1 MTMLRRF
8 THPLLPLVLV
18 ASVSLGGGCDTGF
31 AGDAFDNEPPET
43 AMSVRDTSLVDNI
56 LDSERLS
63 STVMVSWSGDDT
75 DGFVTAYEVRFYPLT
90 APPAS
95 ADAGWHRTTRTDS
108 LILLPIPP
116 GSKIANVAF
125 EVRAID
131 NENLVDPTPART
143 VFPIENA
150 PPSLRLL
157 TFDLPPDTTFQVF
170 SIGWDADDPEGVENI
185 DRIEVSL
192 NDSTRFVGVSAEFD
206 FITLVGD
213 VDLTSNTQSST
224 DARIYLG
231 RGFQSSALRLPGLLL
246 DAENTVYVRAVDRTD
261 TTSTLERFTWYV
273 KKQRSDI
280 LYVND
285 WRKSN
290 APILQRFHLELLKD
304 HLPDGARVDVW
315 DITVPFVTG
324 AAGNVPRSELLPTNA
339 TPTLQ
344 QTLALYKHIYW
355 VATNTTN
362 STQRNNFPFAVA
374 VLDVFFDQGG
384 TILVHSPVTLPPDSE
399 DNLGNPAVLLLPMN
413 GLISFPDT
421 LRQQLRLRPGAAVR
435 PVGALPGVAQPLPE
449 LTFSSFDINSLP
461 YVVSGTNALP
471 LYEAD
476 FTYVST
482 SNSQGPWTGPATIAS
497 ISADRRIALFAIPLI
512 NEQSAAPILIGRDQ
526 SPDAGR
532 AAISLILESLGFPKR

>member
-1 MTMLRRF
+1 MALPCRYAS
-8 THPLLPLVLV
+8 LLLLFVAVLAV
-18 ASVSLGGGCDTGF
+18 GCDTGF

-63 STVMVSWSGDDT
+63 STVLVSWSGDDP
-75 DGFVTAYEVRFYPLT
+75 DGFVASYEVRFYPLSE
-90 APPAS
+90 PPATP
-95 ADAGWHRTTRTDS
+95 DAGWVRTTRTDS

-116 GSKIANVAF
+116 GNKIANVAF

-131 NENLVDPTPART
+131 NESLADPTPART

-150 PPSLRLL
+150 PPSIRLL

-170 SIGWDADDPEGVENI
+170 SLGWDVSDPEGIENI
-185 DRIEVSL
+185 SRIEVSL
-192 NDSTRFVGVSAEFD
+192 NDSTNFVGVPAEFD
-206 FITLVGD
+206 FITLIGD
-213 VDLTSNTQSST
+213 VDIEDDTQTTT

-231 RGFQSSALRLPGLLL
+231 RGFQSSELRLPNLLL
-246 DAENTVYVRAVDRTD
+246 DATNTIYVRAVDLTD
-261 TTSTLERFTWYV
+261 TTSTLERYTWHV

-290 APILQRFHLELLKD
+290 APILQRFHMDLLRS
-304 HLPDGARVDVW
+304 HLPEGAPIDVW

-324 AAGNVPRSELLPTNA
+324 AAGNVPRSELLPNNA
-339 TPTLQ
+339 VPTLQ

-374 VLDVFFDQGG
+374 VLDEFFDNGG
-384 TILVHSPVTLPPDSE
+384 TIIVHSPVTLPPDPE
-399 DNLGNPAVLLLPMN
+399 DNLGNPAILLLPMN
-413 GLISFPDT
+413 NLITFPDT
-421 LRQQLRLRPGAAVR
+421 LRQQLRLRPGTSVT
-435 PVGALPGVAQPLPE
+435 PVNTPAGASEPLPA
-449 LTFSSFDINSLP
+449 LTFTSFDINSLP
-461 YVVSGTNALP
+461 YIVAGTNAIP
-471 LYEAD
+471 LYEAG

-482 SNSQGPWTGPATIAS
+482 SNTQGAWTGPSTIAS

-512 NEQSAAPILIGRDQ
+512 NEQTGAPILVGADGAEDGGR
-526 SPDAGR
+526 R
-532 AAISLILESLGFPKR
+532 AISLMLESLGFPKR